1 MQGLL
6 AFSEH
11 GLMIRWWSLG
21 SVWWERLS
29 RNFVPV
35 QCTKLIFVP
44 PWEGLSPNS
53 SRLSIMASI
62 TGNDRQVNS
71 QVFFLCVISYVAFID
86 MNFEANTTIYPQI
99 FFTLVCLIMN
109 SANNTAIYIFCIYL
123 VLLTH

>member
-1 MQGLL
+1 
-6 AFSEH
+6 
-11 GLMIRWWSLG
+11 
-21 SVWWERLS
+21 
-29 RNFVPV
+29 
-35 QCTKLIFVP
+35 
-44 PWEGLSPNS
+44 
-53 SRLSIMASI
+53 MASI

-99 FFTLVCLIMN
+99 FFTLVCLIMT